1 MKTIFDITTGVKWI
15 GVQDPDLR
23 TFDVVMET
31 LYGTT
36 YNSYFI
42 EADKKTIIETTK
54 EQFWDEYLYKIQQ
67 VCNPADIEY
76 IVLNHTEPDH
86 SGNLKNLLKIAPRA
100 TVVGSGN
107 AIRYLNDLMNISFP
121 HIIVKD
127 GQTLDLGNR
136 QLRFISAPNLHWPD
150 SMYTYLEDEK
160 FFSPAIRLVR
170 ILAMRLCSKIKLS
183 GDRSTNTHLS
193 IILMLFLSPTAN
205 SCSKQ

>member
-76 IVLNHTEPDH
+76 IVLNHTEPETI
-86 SGNLKNLLKIAPRA
+86 SLAEAELSLIS
-100 TVVGSGN
+100 T
-107 AIRYLNDLMNISFP
+107 ISFP
-121 HIIVKD
+121 
-127 GQTLDLGNR
+127 
-136 QLRFISAPNLHWPD
+136 LRKSPEPV
-150 SMYTYLEDEK
+150 EK
-160 FFSPAIRLVR
+160 
-170 ILAMRLCSKIKLS
+170 
-183 GDRSTNTHLS
+183 
-193 IILMLFLSPTAN
+193 N
-205 SCSKQ
+205 SCFGERSPSV

>member
-100 TVVGSGN
+100 KVVGSGN
-107 AIRYLNDLMNISFP
+107 AIR
-121 HIIVKD
+121 
-127 GQTLDLGNR
+127 
-136 QLRFISAPNLHWPD
+136 
-150 SMYTYLEDEK
+150 
-160 FFSPAIRLVR
+160 
-170 ILAMRLCSKIKLS
+170 
-183 GDRSTNTHLS
+183 
-193 IILMLFLSPTAN
+193 
-205 SCSKQ
+205 